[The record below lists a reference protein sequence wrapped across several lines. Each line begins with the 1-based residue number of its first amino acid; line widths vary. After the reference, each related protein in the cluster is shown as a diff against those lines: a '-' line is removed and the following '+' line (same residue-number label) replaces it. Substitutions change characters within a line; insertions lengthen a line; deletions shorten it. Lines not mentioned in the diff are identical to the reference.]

1 MENNKFEKTIFTI
14 LRVFGVLSIVGA
26 YLDSD
31 GLFSEEGLVVIKGK
45 TIVGN
50 IYMLSP
56 KVMIGMI
63 VSIILYLIF
72 LKIIA
77 RYISISKRSIK

>member
-1 MENNKFEKTIFTI
+1 MESNKFEKLVFIL

-26 YLDSD
+26 YLNSD
-31 GLFSEEGLVVIKGK
+31 GLFSQEGLVVIKGK
-45 TIVGN
+45 TIIGN
-50 IYMLSP
+50 IYMISP

-72 LKIIA
+72 IKIIA